1 LLPDEDNTVDP
12 LHLAIA
18 FIPLAMYLVVLGLIN
33 LSPRPFLT
41 TGSRDTL
48 ALALGLSGM
57 MIAGPMELF
66 LPERAAQTFGPYV
79 WGLMITL
86 YFLTCVLIALMG
98 KPRLVIY
105 NVSMTELK
113 PLLEQTLKSLDPAAT
128 SIDETYAMPQAF
140 VQFHAQPF
148 PALRNVTLSAIGTRQ
163 SWQSW
168 RRLEVAL
175 GEALKAERGISNP
188 YGLMLLAGGIA
199 LLGIST
205 YWLVDQRQTVAHAL
219 LEMLRM

>member
-1 LLPDEDNTVDP
+1 MDP

-18 FIPLAMYLVVLGLIN
+18 FIPLAVYLLVLGLIN
-33 LSPRPFLT
+33 VAPRPFLT
-41 TGSRDTL
+41 NGSRDTL

-57 MIAGPMELF
+57 VIAGPMELF

-79 WGLMITL
+79 WGLMLAL
-86 YFLTCVLIALMG
+86 YFLTCVLVALMG

-113 PLLEQTLKSLDPAAT
+113 PLLEQTLKGLDPAST
-128 SIDETYAMPQAF
+128 WIDETYVMPQSY
-140 VQFHAQPF
+140 VQFHAQSF

-168 RRLEVAL
+168 RRLETAL
-175 GEALKAERGISNP
+175 GDALKAERGISNP
-188 YGLMLLAGGIA
+188 YGLMLITAGVA
-199 LLGIST
+199 LLAIST
-205 YWLVDQRQTVAHAL
+205 YWLVDQRQTVAQAL
-219 LEMLRM
+219 LEMLRL